1 VAAQKAQCREPI
13 TGDELP
19 FGGGSMNDRR
29 VQWILWLMTMVL
41 FTWLTLTANWD
52 WLSVSI
58 VASAIL
64 WYGIV
69 PPARSRQQ

>member
-1 VAAQKAQCREPI
+1 
-13 TGDELP
+13 
-19 FGGGSMNDRR
+19 MNDRR

-58 VASAIL
+58 VVSAIL

-69 PPARSRQQ
+69 TPARSRQQ